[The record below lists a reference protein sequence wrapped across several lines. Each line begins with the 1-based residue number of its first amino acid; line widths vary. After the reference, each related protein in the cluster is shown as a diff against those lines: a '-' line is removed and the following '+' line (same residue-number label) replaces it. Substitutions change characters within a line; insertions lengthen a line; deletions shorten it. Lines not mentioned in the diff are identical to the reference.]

1 MTSGGTPEETR
12 LARYYNADHVLSKI
26 QSALGNQSGVGDA
39 LTQAIVTAT
48 VEGERARAKWQASR
62 ECMGLGAELL
72 AMTVL
77 LLGVAG
83 YVLAHHA
90 WLVRVNSHPSL
101 VIAWAGALGGA
112 SMALY
117 GYTHGFLYK
126 DMLLSFWWWNVAK
139 PAFGAVTG
147 LVAAG
152 LLQVGLVSVGT
163 ISGSHSLL
171 LSLIVAFTA
180 GLKEQWFFG
189 WIGQLKPR
197 ATSGG
202 TPPASGTSSQSH

>member
-1 MTSGGTPEETR
+1 
-12 LARYYNADHVLSKI
+12 
-26 QSALGNQSGVGDA
+26 
-39 LTQAIVTAT
+39 
-48 VEGERARAKWQASR
+48 
-62 ECMGLGAELL
+62 
-72 AMTVL
+72 MTVL
-77 LLGVAG
+77 LLGVTG

-126 DMLLSFWWWNVAK
+126 DMLPSFWWWNVAK

-180 GLKEQWFFG
+180 GLKEQRFFG
-189 WIGQLKPR
+189 WIPLCHNRGR
-197 ATSGG
+197 
-202 TPPASGTSSQSH
+202 PPEFEE